1 MKQRPDPTVFR
12 EFIKF
17 SRGLNAIFMQT
28 APGPAQTA
36 FSQIYRPRHPP
47 RSQTGKENED
57 PVRIQRQCGIIDT
70 VFDHRHEHAE
80 LQVAFPAF
88 FIACKFCLLRHTEE
102 ISHDHAIDGMGR
114 HGQQALV
121 TAVPKSPP
129 RQYRTFSMAANPNA
143 EVTQYTMASNL

>member
-47 RSQTGKENED
+47 RSQTGKRKRRSHSSLSSSLSHTQIRFRKKESGSSLSCVSNE
-57 PVRIQRQCGIIDT
+57 
-70 VFDHRHEHAE
+70 
-80 LQVAFPAF
+80 
-88 FIACKFCLLRHTEE
+88 
-102 ISHDHAIDGMGR
+102 
-114 HGQQALV
+114 
-121 TAVPKSPP
+121 
-129 RQYRTFSMAANPNA
+129 RTMDEQLSANQI
-143 EVTQYTMASNL
+143 TQIPSVI